1 MENREILIANTNTQ
15 KRYKLTTGAET
26 LGELKVAMAEAG
38 IEYGSLEF
46 TEGISK
52 TKLLD
57 DASQLPKNIMY
68 KGNVTNNLVILLTN
82 TKKNIESGIPHPAD
96 RKAAYSIIKE
106 NNLQQEVINK
116 FGRNFTQ
123 VSTNDLV
130 EFINSLD
137 DAELS
142 EEPKTDTTSC
152 TDSDDITEDDVIEID
167 VNMNTVR
174 GNLVMLVGNLI
185 GDKVLTR
192 RDLAKMIDDL
202 KGILDSWDEG
212 TTPSEPVETTDGSI
226 NDNDIDD
233 MIEDLGV

>member
-15 KRYKLTTGAET
+15 KRYKLTTDAET
-26 LGELKVAMAEAG
+26 LGELKTAMEEAG
-38 IEYGSLEF
+38 IEYGDLEF

-68 KGNVTNNLVILLTN
+68 KGNTTNNLVILLTN
-82 TKKNIESGIPHPAD
+82 TQKKIESGLPHPTD
-96 RKAAYSIIKE
+96 RKVAYSIIKE
-106 NNLQQEVINK
+106 YNLQQDIVDK

-123 VSTNDLV
+123 VSTDNLI
-130 EFINSLD
+130 EFINTLD

-142 EEPKTDTTSC
+142 EDTDTTSC
-152 TDSDDITEDDVIEID
+152 ENPEDFTDENTIELDI
-167 VNMNTVR
+167 NMNTVG

-185 GDKVLTR
+185 TEKVFSR
-192 RDLAKMIDDL
+192 EDLVKMIDDL
-202 KGILDSWDEG
+202 NDILNSWDKD

-226 NDNDIDD
+226 NDDDIDD